1 MDLTPY
7 NNGVHSL
14 AEGMRCLHQFLE
26 NEQDP
31 YLMKEVVI
39 KVHHGLETLLKD
51 LLFQRN
57 PIFLLVDKTTVSQ
70 ILEFYKGFYEGK
82 NSYLFDDAKTITPEE
97 TISRIKDLKIIS
109 GISGKDYHQLAAS
122 FKTLNAVRNQLQHFA
137 IRANPDE
144 IIRVLGNLVPRSVGI
159 LKAYYTNGG
168 RNPHQPRVDLVPH
181 QPLPG
186 MEQLFLQAHDIDRD
200 LNSIYADATNVIS
213 QIEVKYDRLLNEAIS
228 KLQGTIANNLQ
239 LVFKLR
245 DHGHVGA
252 PPYLP
257 EITLEGWLQE
267 RFEPH
272 RNSMSAGFYRPD
284 EQITAIYNASLDI
297 SQPEVMSR
305 GEDWHQDS
313 ITKLD
318 ISCESTIDVL
328 DSGVFDIPDLNE
340 FLPFIKSPKL
350 TLLLKIE
357 CTSSGMFNDHHFDIR
372 NILELKG
379 TLKVELTSS
388 VFGDPE
394 VKPSVIG
401 IQELELN
408 EQNTSLR
415 FHAFV
420 ESNHKLRD
428 HHSLEITVDD
438 TADIVF
444 EKP

>member
-1 MDLTPY
+1 
-7 NNGVHSL
+7 
-14 AEGMRCLHQFLE
+14 
-26 NEQDP
+26 
-31 YLMKEVVI
+31 
-39 KVHHGLETLLKD
+39 HGLETLLKD

-97 TISRIKDLKIIS
+97 TTSRIKDLKIIS
-109 GISGKDYHQLAAS
+109 GISGKDYQQLAAS

-272 RNSMSAGFYRPD
+272 RNSMSAGFYR
-284 EQITAIYNASLDI
+284 
-297 SQPEVMSR
+297 
-305 GEDWHQDS
+305 
-313 ITKLD
+313 
-318 ISCESTIDVL
+318 
-328 DSGVFDIPDLNE
+328 
-340 FLPFIKSPKL
+340 
-350 TLLLKIE
+350 
-357 CTSSGMFNDHHFDIR
+357 
-372 NILELKG
+372 
-379 TLKVELTSS
+379 
-388 VFGDPE
+388 
-394 VKPSVIG
+394 
-401 IQELELN
+401 
-408 EQNTSLR
+408 
-415 FHAFV
+415 
-420 ESNHKLRD
+420 
-428 HHSLEITVDD
+428 
-438 TADIVF
+438 
-444 EKP
+444 

>member
-14 AEGMRCLHQFLE
+14 AEGLRCLNQFLE
-26 NEQDP
+26 NEKDP

-57 PIFLLVDKTTVSQ
+57 PIFLLVEKTSVSQ

-82 NSYLFDDAKTITPEE
+82 NNYLFDDAKTITPEE

-109 GISGKDYHQLAAS
+109 GISGKDYQQLTAS

-137 IRANPDE
+137 VKANPDE
-144 IIRVLGNLVPRSVGI
+144 IIRVLGNLVPRAVAV
-159 LKAYYTNGG
+159 LKAYYSSGG
-168 RNPHQPRVDLVPH
+168 RNPYQPRVDLVPH

-186 MEQLFLQAHDIDRD
+186 MEQLFVQAHNIDRD
-200 LNSIYADATNVIS
+200 LNNIYADSTNVIG
-213 QIEVKYDRLLNEAIS
+213 QIEAKYDRLLNEAIT
-228 KLQGTIANNLQ
+228 KLQGTISKNLQ

-252 PPYLP
+252 PPYFP
-257 EITLEGWLQE
+257 EIILEGWLRE
-267 RFEPH
+267 KFEPH
-272 RNSMSAGFYRPD
+272 RNSLSTRFYRSD
-284 EQITAIYNASLDI
+284 EQITGLYNASLDI
-297 SQPEVMSR
+297 SDPQVISR
-305 GEDWHQDS
+305 GDEWHQDS
-313 ITKLD
+313 VTKLN

-328 DSGVFDIPDLNE
+328 DSGIFDIPELNE

-350 TLLLKIE
+350 NLLLKID
-357 CTSSGMFNDHHFDIR
+357 CTSSGMFNEHHFDIR
-372 NILELKG
+372 NIVELEG
-379 TLKVELTSS
+379 TLKVELISS
-388 VFGDPE
+388 VFGDPDI
-394 VKPSVIG
+394 KPSVSG
-401 IQELELN
+401 VQELQLN
-408 EQNTSLR
+408 KENTSLS

-420 ESNHKLRD
+420 QSNHKLRD
-428 HHSLEITVDD
+428 HHSLEIKVDAE
-438 TADIVF
+438 ADIAF

>member
-14 AEGMRCLHQFLE
+14 AEGLRCLHQFLE
-26 NEQDP
+26 KNDDP

-57 PIFLLVDKTTVSQ
+57 PIFLLVEKTNVSQ

-82 NSYLFDDAKTITPEE
+82 NNYLFDDAKTITPEE

-109 GISGKDYHQLAAS
+109 GINGKDYQQLAAS

-137 IRANPDE
+137 IKANPDE
-144 IIRVLGNLVPRSVGI
+144 IVRVLGNLIPRTVGI
-159 LKAYYTNGG
+159 LKAYYSNGG
-168 RNPHQPRVDLVPH
+168 RNPYQPKVDLIPH

-186 MEQLFLQAHDIDRD
+186 MEQLFGQIHDIDRD
-200 LNSIYADATNVIS
+200 LNNIYMDATRVIS
-213 QIEVKYDRLLNEAIS
+213 EIEAKYDRLLNEAIG
-228 KLQGTIANNLQ
+228 KLQGTISKRLQ
-239 LVFKLR
+239 LGFKLR

-267 RFEPH
+267 SFASH
-272 RNSMSAGFYRPD
+272 RNSSSTRFYRPG
-284 EQITAIYNASLDI
+284 EQITAVYDASLDI
-297 SQPEVMSR
+297 SQPEVLSR
-305 GEDWHQDS
+305 GESWHQDS
-313 ITKLD
+313 TTRLN
-318 ISCESTIDVL
+318 ISCEATIDIL
-328 DSGVFDIPDLNE
+328 DSGIFDIPDLNE

-350 TLLLKIE
+350 SVLLQIE
-357 CTSSGMFNDHHFDIR
+357 CTSTGMYDDHHFDVR
-372 NILELKG
+372 KILDLKG
-379 TLKVELTSS
+379 ILRVEFTSS

-394 VKPSVIG
+394 IQPSVRG
-401 IQELELN
+401 IQELALN
-408 EQNTSLR
+408 TENTSLS

-420 ESNHKLRD
+420 ESNYKLRD
-428 HHSLEITVDD
+428 HHSLEIRVDD
-438 TADIVF
+438 AADITF